1 MVVGCC
7 CVQVTFLLSVD
18 VVCWGWHSVGVGL
31 AKLFGLSWLLG
42 VWDNLFVPFLWTLG
56 NGLMSFRWFVVGV

>member
-1 MVVGCC
+1 MLGAVVFRSH
-7 CVQVTFLLSVD
+7 FLLSVD

-42 VWDNLFVPFLWTLG
+42 VWDNLLFL
-56 NGLMSFRWFVVGV
+56 SVDAC

>member
-31 AKLFGLSWLLG
+31 AKFWFVMAVGCLG
-42 VWDNLFVPFLWTLG
+42 QSVCSFLWTLG